1 MCIYLYS
8 DETPLRPWSP
18 TPTLAERKRE
28 EMRARLSNLGIR
40 LDGTSNSS
48 SVGEGL
54 SPGSNNTRLS
64 ATPPPPVLT
73 EAAAAEPP
81 KLKLNGESLVKFP
94 G

>member
-1 MCIYLYS
+1 MYNNVDFHV

-40 LDGTSNSS
+40 LEANNSNSCD
-48 SVGEGL
+48 GL
-54 SPGSNNTRLS
+54 SPGARLSS

-73 EAAAAEPP
+73 EAVAAEPP
-81 KLKLNGESLVKFP
+81 KLKLNGELNLVDNI
-94 G
+94 